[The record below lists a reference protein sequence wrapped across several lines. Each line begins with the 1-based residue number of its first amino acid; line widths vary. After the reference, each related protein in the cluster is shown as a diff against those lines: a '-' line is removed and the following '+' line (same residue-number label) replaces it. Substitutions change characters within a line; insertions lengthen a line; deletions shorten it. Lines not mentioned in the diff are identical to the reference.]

1 MCKSVEVVYQNID
14 RHEYGRPAVRI
25 CSKTESVF
33 GIVFSCC
40 TFYFEVCIQ
49 RFSCIQPFQPD
60 AEREILVGFV
70 CVCSKVRL
78 PCIRVHVAEPIPT
91 AYVHLQN
98 AFRSF
103 IRSQPRSI
111 VHVAARRC
119 GCRGIVGIHVGIIIA
134 VIAHGEDITAVVEIA
149 IGIGSFKVYGI
160 PALFLFDGIGGRIYH
175 PVPVYG
181 KRKGNIAVF
190 FVQFIGNKVYL
201 CSRFGNFIIERKFL
215 AADKGG
221 KHIFAAYE
229 FAVYHAFIHYGIR
242 SRVSQNKSRR
252 ICNGH
257 TVHDVSKFHIGIRF
271 RKARRNETDRFAL
284 RCGSLFW
291 RVIFFDRINGTD
303 TVDIHRF
310 VARRIGHKLTERL
323 ERVKIIEERIDG
335 QYKVYP
341 ASAVFF
347 RKFELVLN
355 GRRCVL
361 YLIPCIQFARGIG
374 AEHEEVVTFIIC
386 FIVRRRPERAV
397 TIIRPVGIGFQSDD
411 AVSALKLAEP
421 IARSGRFLLNDP
433 EVNGVERDHI
443 ARLLRKFGN
452 DDFVLDVLILH
463 EDGKIV
469 NVQFY
474 VFSRGN
480 CVCRKF

>member
-1 MCKSVEVVYQNID
+1 MSKTVEIVHQNID
-14 RHEYGRPAVRI
+14 RHEHGRPTVRI
-25 CSKTESVF
+25 CSKPESVLSL
-33 GIVFSCC
+33 ILDYCPL
-40 TFYFEVCIQ
+40 YFEVCIQ

-60 AEREILVGFV
+60 AEREILVFFV
-70 CVCSKVRL
+70 CVLTEIRP

-221 KHIFAAYE
+221 KHIFAAHE
-229 FAVYHAFIHYGIR
+229 LAFHHAFIHHGIR

-252 ICNGH
+252 LCNGH
-257 TVHDVSKFHIGIRF
+257 TVHDVSKFCIGIRF
-271 RKARRNETDRFAL
+271 R
-284 RCGSLFW
+284 
-291 RVIFFDRINGTD
+291 
-303 TVDIHRF
+303 
-310 VARRIGHKLTERL
+310 
-323 ERVKIIEERIDG
+323 
-335 QYKVYP
+335 
-341 ASAVFF
+341 
-347 RKFELVLN
+347 
-355 GRRCVL
+355 
-361 YLIPCIQFARGIG
+361 
-374 AEHEEVVTFIIC
+374 
-386 FIVRRRPERAV
+386 
-397 TIIRPVGIGFQSDD
+397 
-411 AVSALKLAEP
+411 
-421 IARSGRFLLNDP
+421 
-433 EVNGVERDHI
+433 
-443 ARLLRKFGN
+443 
-452 DDFVLDVLILH
+452 
-463 EDGKIV
+463 
-469 NVQFY
+469 
-474 VFSRGN
+474 
-480 CVCRKF
+480 